1 MIREV
6 IIKPIV
12 LVGMMGSGKSTIG
25 RKLARKLNLQFYD
38 SDKMLEEREGLSV
51 MDIHEFMGK
60 KYFQQKEEEIIKEI
74 IGYGI
79 TVLSTGGSSFMN
91 ENIRRIINEKAIS
104 VWLDVDLET
113 IYERVSRRNTRPEL
127 SMVENKKEFI
137 DQIMKEKVPIF
148 NEADIKIEGNLETHH
163 LVESIIRR
171 LKQYSLNSNS
181 N

>member
-1 MIREV
+1 MIQKV
-6 IIKPIV
+6 ITKPIV

-25 RKLARKLNLQFYD
+25 RRLARKLNLQFYD

-60 KYFQQKEEEIIKEI
+60 KYFEQKEEEIIEEI

-79 TVLSTGGSSFMN
+79 IVLSTGGNSFMN

-127 SMVENKKEFI
+127 SMVENKREFI
-137 DQIMKEKVPIF
+137 DQTMKEKTPIF
-148 NEADIKIEGNLETHH
+148 NEADIKIEGSLESHH
-163 LVESIIRR
+163 LVENIIRR

>member
-1 MIREV
+1 MIQKV
-6 IIKPIV
+6 ITKPIV

-60 KYFQQKEEEIIKEI
+60 KYFEQKEEEIIEEI

-79 TVLSTGGSSFMN
+79 IVLSTGGNSFMN

-127 SMVENKKEFI
+127 SMVENKREFI
-137 DQIMKEKVPIF
+137 DQTMKEKTPIF
-148 NEADIKIEGNLETHH
+148 NEADIKIEGSLESHH
-163 LVESIIRR
+163 LVENIIRR